1 MAAAQAVIREIEID
15 PFAILP
21 HDMEIYGIFEYK
33 STVPHVGT
41 SSGFTVAACCSY
53 PPVIQSSQQAR
64 QSERTVRLER
74 KMWLRCALD
83 QSVTPVLDRFH
94 HLTQTHTAQIS
105 KGL

>member
-53 PPVIQSSQQAR
+53 PPVIQSLNQANR
-64 QSERTVRLER
+64 PVNLSGRSGWRE
-74 KMWLRCALD
+74 KCGSAAL
-83 QSVTPVLDRFH
+83 SINP
-94 HLTQTHTAQIS
+94 
-105 KGL
+105 